1 MGYILFLMG
10 LELKSGFQSSMF
22 FTYCSVIF
30 YLLSFLHKLLLKTSK
45 AHPLSVLT
53 YLSSISSDRPLFL
66 AQEEI
71 ISSRYLSSSVA
82 THSGRYDDLH
92 GRILCHGEILIP

>member
-53 YLSSISSDRPLFL
+53 YLSSISSDGPLFL